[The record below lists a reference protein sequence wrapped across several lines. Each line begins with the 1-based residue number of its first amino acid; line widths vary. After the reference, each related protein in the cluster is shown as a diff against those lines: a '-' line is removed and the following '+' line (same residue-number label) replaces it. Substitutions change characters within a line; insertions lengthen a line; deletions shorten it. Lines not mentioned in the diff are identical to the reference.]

1 MVPPALLMPPS
12 LCESY
17 ATQVIFMCLLSM
29 KTVCLTCMYM
39 YEHHLN

>member
-17 ATQVIFMCLLSM
+17 ATHVFAFYENSLPYVL
-29 KTVCLTCMYM
+29 
-39 YEHHLN
+39 YEHHLNTCVMR